1 MNAISEKLQRSW
13 QLFRRSVSVIR
24 ENPKLLIF
32 PVMTGLLTTAIALFF
47 LAPVGLVLVAPHWI
61 AGTRVRALADSIGF
75 LRFPQG
81 GTFNFQVQPLGSAIL
96 GGIYLLNMFL
106 ATLSSVAFNHQIM
119 EALSGQPVS
128 IRRGIEAACARWK
141 SVLLWS
147 LLAGVVGLVIRALE
161 ERLAF
166 VGRLVARLIGL
177 AWSVAAIFAIPI
189 LARDQAVSNPFAVL
203 SKSATTNKRTWG
215 EMLAGYVGMG
225 GTNVL
230 VVWLSILF
238 WAANGTAAYLL
249 SNLWLLLIAGVIW
262 LLALIVY
269 GYVAS
274 IASRVYLCALYL
286 YASEGVV
293 PGHYDAPMM
302 SMGWKMK
309 KGAG

>member
-81 GTFNFQVQPLGSAIL
+81 GTFNFQVQPLGSANL

-128 IRRGIEAACARWK
+128 IRRGIEAACAR
-141 SVLLWS
+141 
-147 LLAGVVGLVIRALE
+147 
-161 ERLAF
+161 
-166 VGRLVARLIGL
+166 
-177 AWSVAAIFAIPI
+177 
-189 LARDQAVSNPFAVL
+189 
-203 SKSATTNKRTWG
+203 
-215 EMLAGYVGMG
+215 
-225 GTNVL
+225 
-230 VVWLSILF
+230 
-238 WAANGTAAYLL
+238 
-249 SNLWLLLIAGVIW
+249 
-262 LLALIVY
+262 
-269 GYVAS
+269 
-274 IASRVYLCALYL
+274 
-286 YASEGVV
+286 
-293 PGHYDAPMM
+293 
-302 SMGWKMK
+302 
-309 KGAG
+309 